1 MSRKT
6 DAIVADAME
15 KSKVLTEAIPHGRG
29 AHRTNAERIV
39 AVCKD
44 LVCAR
49 PVQEPCTPLVTGTG
63 RIRFGKFPAEQSLLN
78 RYGALLRI
86 WRDAYRGIVDVS
98 APKPPGGG
106 NALAIADED
115 LAALDYGTRSRITLM
130 MAVLREQ
137 KVENDRLKKLLHD
150 QVPAPGHRG
159 DVPTLAPLPP
169 GARAAI
175 GGWLAEMEAGIGGL
189 DIDDLGIRISRR
201 ARPNQLI
208 VSAEVLEALRA
219 ICTDAKSSI
228 IPSPAASS

>member
-6 DAIVADAME
+6 DAIVADALE
-15 KSKVLTEAIPHGRG
+15 KSKVLTEAIPQGRG

-49 PVQEPCTPLVTGTG
+49 PVQEPRTPLVTETG

-98 APKPPGGG
+98 VPKPPGGG
-106 NALAIADED
+106 NPLAIADED
-115 LAALDYGTRSRITLM
+115 LAALDHGTKSRITLM

-137 KVENDRLKKLLHD
+137 KVENDRLKKLLYD
-150 QVPAPGHRG
+150 QVPAPGHQG
-159 DVPTLAPLPP
+159 EAPIQTPVPP

-175 GGWLAEMEAGIGGL
+175 GGWLAEVEAGIGGL
-189 DIDDLGIRISRR
+189 EVDDLGVRVTRR
-201 ARPNQLI
+201 AKPNQVI
-208 VSAEVLEALRA
+208 VSAEVIEALRA
-219 ICTDAKSSI
+219 ICGNNESRAIVEPMT
-228 IPSPAASS
+228 PR

>member
-6 DAIVADAME
+6 DAIVADALE
-15 KSKVLTEAIPHGRG
+15 KSRVLTEAIPQGRG
-29 AHRTNAERIV
+29 AHRTNADRIV

-49 PVQEPCTPLVTGTG
+49 PVQEPRTPLVTETG

-150 QVPAPGHRG
+150 QVPAPGHQG
-159 DVPTLAPLPP
+159 EASIHAPLPS

-175 GGWLAEMEAGIGGL
+175 GGWLAGMEAGIGGL
-189 DIDDLGIRISRR
+189 EIDDLGVRISRR
-201 ARPNQLI
+201 ARLNQVI
-208 VSAEVLEALRA
+208 VSPEVLEALRA
-219 ICTDAKSSI
+219 ICTDAKSLV
-228 IPSPAASS
+228 IPAPATPS

>member
-6 DAIVADAME
+6 DAIVADALE
-15 KSKVLTEAIPHGRG
+15 KSKVLTEAIPQVRG

-39 AVCKD
+39 SICKD

-49 PVQEPCTPLVTGTG
+49 PVQEPRTPLVTETG

-106 NALAIADED
+106 NPLAIADED
-115 LAALDYGTRSRITLM
+115 LAALDHGTRSRITLM

-137 KVENDRLKKLLHD
+137 KVENDRLKKLLYD
-150 QVPAPGHRG
+150 QVPAPGHQG
-159 DVPTLAPLPP
+159 NVPTQAPLSP

-175 GGWLAEMEAGIGGL
+175 GGWLAEMETGIGGL
-189 DIDDLGIRISRR
+189 EIDDFGIRVSRR
-201 ARPNQLI
+201 ARPNQVI
-208 VSAEVLEALRA
+208 VSAEVVEALRA
-219 ICTDAKSSI
+219 ICTDAKSLV
-228 IPSPAASS
+228 IPGPATPS